1 MTDYHELDNLIWVW
15 NAQDE
20 GWYPGDDCCDIAAI
34 DIYGAAHDYG
44 VSPATLADMREWSG
58 GDKMVT
64 MSECATMP
72 DPDLI
77 VRDNA
82 YWLWFAV
89 WNWDY
94 IVKDGTTELSDAFT
108 DFDMMKKVY
117 DSEVIIT
124 RDELPEF

>member
-1 MTDYHELDNLIWVW
+1 
-15 NAQDE
+15 
-20 GWYPGDDCCDIAAI
+20 
-34 DIYGAAHDYG
+34 
-44 VSPATLADMREWSG
+44 
-58 GDKMVT
+58 

-94 IVKDGTTELSDAFT
+94 IVLLGTTHLSDKYT
-108 DFDMMKKVY
+108 SFDMMEKVY
-117 DSEVIIT
+117 NSEVIIT
-124 RDELPEF
+124 RDEFPKELFE